1 MGIVSQ
7 WCAHAALPITMLSP
21 YESRIRKEEPED
33 LQEAIDIEL
42 YITGDVLS
50 PLGMHSN
57 STNTTR
63 GEDGTPGQMASNH
76 IWPGNIGSR
85 RSSSVGWNSYY
96 RAREKVMRQ
105 FGVISPSYGSSR
117 RSIPRSTGSMGHL
130 GVGGSAGP
138 GELEDL
144 IDMLRLGD
152 ADEGNEDTAVVA
164 A

>member
-21 YESRIRKEEPED
+21 YETRIRKEEPED
-33 LQEAIDIEL
+33 LQEVIDIEL
-42 YITGDVLS
+42 YITGDVSS

-63 GEDGTPGQMASNH
+63 GGSSAPQQVSNH
-76 IWPGNIGSR
+76 IWPGNLGSR

-105 FGVISPSYGSSR
+105 FGVVSPSYGSSR
-117 RSIPRSTGSMGHL
+117 RIIPRSTGSVGHF

-152 ADEGNEDTAVVA
+152 ADEGNEDVVVPA